1 MMKQQKKPWLHIL
14 LFLLTLI
21 TTTMAGAMQNGVDP
35 LSNPWQIYSG
45 LPFAVTLITILLVH
59 EMGHYLMSRHHGVQA
74 TLTYFI
80 PAPSFIGTFGAFI
93 KMTSPPPDRRPLFDV
108 AAAGPLAGLVLAI
121 PAVIVGLQLSTIS
134 PDERTGGGIALGSSL
149 LLSFLSQI
157 TLGVLPD
164 EVNIVMHPIGFAG
177 WIGLLVTAMN
187 LLPVGQLDGGHV
199 SYALFGERHIWIG
212 RVALVAMLS
221 LGFLRW
227 WDGWLVWGLL
237 LLFMGLRHPP
247 PLDPYTPLDAKRR
260 FMGWL
265 MLAILAVTF
274 IPIPFSIQE
283 PRVRQE
289 RFQPKPASS
298 PLVEARAQGGFPWL
312 SD

>member
-1 MMKQQKKPWLHIL
+1 MNDEMRQKGKPWLHIL
-14 LFLLTLI
+14 LFLCTLV

-35 LSNPWQIYSG
+35 LSNPWEIYSG

-59 EMGHYLMSRHHGVQA
+59 EMGHYLMSRYHGVKA
-74 TLTYFI
+74 TLPYFI

-93 KMTSPPPDRRPLFDV
+93 KMNSPPPDRRSLFDV

-121 PAVIVGLQLSTIS
+121 PAVIIGLQLSTVS
-134 PDERTGGGIALGSSL
+134 PDDRTGGGITLGSSL
-149 LLSFLSQI
+149 LLNFLSQI
-157 TLGVLPD
+157 TLGLLPD
-164 EVNIVMHPIGFAG
+164 DANIVMHPIGFAG

-199 SYALFGERHIWIG
+199 IYALFGERYLWVS
-212 RVALVAMLS
+212 RTASVAILS

-227 WDGWLVWGLL
+227 WDGWLIWGLL
-237 LLFMGLRHPP
+237 LLFLGLRHPP
-247 PLDPYTPLDAKRR
+247 PLDPYTPLDTKRK

-274 IPIPFSIQE
+274 IPIHFSIQE
-283 PRVRQE
+283 PSVRQE
-289 RFQPKPASS
+289 RFQPRPATA
-298 PLVEARAQGGFPWL
+298 PLVEARIHGGPV
-312 SD
+312 

>member
-1 MMKQQKKPWLHIL
+1 MNDEMRQKRKPWLHIL
-14 LFLLTLI
+14 LFLCTLV

-35 LSNPWQIYSG
+35 LSNPWEIYSG

-59 EMGHYLMSRHHGVQA
+59 EMGHYLMSRYHGVKA
-74 TLTYFI
+74 TLPYFI

-93 KMTSPPPDRRPLFDV
+93 KMNSPPPDRRSLFDV

-121 PAVIVGLQLSTIS
+121 PAVIIGLQLSTVS
-134 PDERTGGGIALGSSL
+134 PDDRTGGGITLGSSL
-149 LLSFLSQI
+149 LLNFLSQI
-157 TLGVLPD
+157 TLGLLPD
-164 EVNIVMHPIGFAG
+164 DANIVMHPIGFAG

-199 SYALFGERHIWIG
+199 IYALFGERYLWVS
-212 RVALVAMLS
+212 RTASVAILS

-227 WDGWLVWGLL
+227 WDGWLIWGLL
-237 LLFMGLRHPP
+237 LLFLGLRHPP
-247 PLDPYTPLDAKRR
+247 PLDPHTPLDTKRK

-283 PRVRQE
+283 PSVRQE
-289 RFQPKPASS
+289 RFQPRPATA
-298 PLVEARAQGGFPWL
+298 PLVEARIPGGPV
-312 SD
+312 